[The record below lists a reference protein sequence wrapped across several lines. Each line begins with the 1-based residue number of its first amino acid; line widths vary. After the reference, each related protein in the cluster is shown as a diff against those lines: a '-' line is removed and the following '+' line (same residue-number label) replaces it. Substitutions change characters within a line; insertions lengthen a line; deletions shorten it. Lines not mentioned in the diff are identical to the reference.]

1 MSKEFVVE
9 TYLFCENC
17 LEDTMHQAFYKDGE
31 IVKLTCLRCEN
42 EIMLRRAAPR
52 IKKEKGFSKF
62 LTRLLVPK
70 S

>member
-17 LEDTMHQAFYKDGE
+17 LEDTMHRALYKDGE
-31 IVKLTCLRCEN
+31 IVKLTCLQCDN
-42 EIMLRRAAPR
+42 EIMLNRPAQR
-52 IKKEKGFSKF
+52 IKKERGFSKF
-62 LTRLLVPK
+62 ITKFLVFK